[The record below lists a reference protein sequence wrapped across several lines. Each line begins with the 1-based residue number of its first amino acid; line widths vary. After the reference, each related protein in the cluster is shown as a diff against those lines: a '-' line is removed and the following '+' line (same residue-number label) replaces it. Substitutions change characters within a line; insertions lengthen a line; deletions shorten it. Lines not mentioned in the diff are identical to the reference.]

1 MGSDARGRTAAV
13 VLGSGGARG
22 YAHIGALDVIE
33 AAGFDIIAISGC
45 SMGALVGGLHASG
58 HLGEYREWVVNLRQR
73 DVFRL
78 VDLSLSSMGA
88 IRGDKLFATV
98 GEMIGEVQIEDLPIA
113 YTAVATDLLS
123 QREVWFQDGPLADAI
138 RASVAIPSLLAPVIT
153 DNQLLVD
160 GALMNPVPILPTLSA
175 QADVTIAVSL
185 AGDTRRHT
193 PTRPSGPLVATDDD
207 GDHLEDEGDDDIRIF
222 EADERFAALRH
233 RAAKLLDWDTVRAKL
248 SREGERSEDD
258 DIADFGRL
266 DIMNLAYETM
276 QATLTSYKLAGY
288 PPDVLVE
295 IPKSSAR
302 TFEFHRAAEL
312 IELGPCAHRGRPVG
326 CRAEQVDDRLDER
339 RPRRLS
345 GSEDVDSVRPA
356 GRIPLAAAHAP
367 LVAG

>member
-1 MGSDARGRTAAV
+1 MDTGSTEPRTVAV

-22 YAHIGALDVIE
+22 YAHIGALEVIE
-33 AAGFDIIAISGC
+33 SHGFQVVAVSGC
-45 SMGALVGGLHASG
+45 SMGALVGGVYAAGKLE
-58 HLGEYREWVVNLRQR
+58 EYRDWVVRLRQR
-73 DVFRL
+73 DVLRL

-98 GEMIGEVQIEDLPIA
+98 GEMIGDVLIEDLPIP

-175 QADVTIAVSL
+175 HADITIAVHL

-193 PTRPSGPLVATDDD
+193 PTRPSGPLMTADADEPDDELPAVEAERVAT
-207 GDHLEDEGDDDIRIF
+207 LR
-222 EADERFAALRH
+222 ERASR
-233 RAAKLLDWDTVRAKL
+233 LLDWDMVRAKL
-248 SREGERSEDD
+248 GRDERS
-258 DIADFGRL
+258 ADAEILAEFGRL

-288 PPDVLVE
+288 PPDVLVA

-312 IELGPCAHRGRPVG
+312 IELGR
-326 CRAEQVDDRLDER
+326 
-339 RPRRLS
+339 
-345 GSEDVDSVRPA
+345 VRTEAALADA
-356 GRIPLAAAHAP
+356 GVI
-367 LVAG
+367 